1 MDCNKSKQ
9 HQFVSIIVPT
19 FNRKTEL
26 EQCVKS
32 LLNLT
37 YKDYEIIIV
46 DDGSSDG
53 TEELIRGLDA
63 NIVYI
68 RQKNAGPAVARNTG
82 IQHMKGE
89 FAVFTDSDCIVD
101 KKWLEEL
108 MVLFAND
115 DVGMVGGVTIENKKT
130 RILNNIVE
138 KVSNNPEYLPTNNIA
153 FRYELLKDI
162 NGFNTSFYFPAGEDV
177 DICFRL
183 RKIGYGIKVANKAR
197 IIHCDPKSFIN
208 WLCRNFCFGMANKII
223 LENHIERKIFCP
235 YYFFVI
241 PLIALRDTVKQAIS
255 TKRITNFFIVLFLRF
270 IARFFSY
277 AGEVYYSCSRKKYA
291 LLLYRTSYKLYAD

>member
-101 KKWLEEL
+101 KKWLEDCFEKRNNSMWSDYASEL
-108 MVLFAND
+108 Y
-115 DVGMVGGVTIENKKT
+115 
-130 RILNNIVE
+130 E
-138 KVSNNPEYLPTNNIA
+138 KVLIQAQAEGW
-153 FRYELLKDI
+153 D
-162 NGFNTSFYFPAGEDV
+162 D
-177 DICFRL
+177 
-183 RKIGYGIKVANKAR
+183 
-197 IIHCDPKSFIN
+197 
-208 WLCRNFCFGMANKII
+208 NFT
-223 LENHIERKIFCP
+223 
-235 YYFFVI
+235 Y
-241 PLIALRDTVKQAIS
+241 
-255 TKRITNFFIVLFLRF
+255 
-270 IARFFSY
+270 
-277 AGEVYYSCSRKKYA
+277 
-291 LLLYRTSYKLYAD
+291 LLYENQIESNDVCRFKDLQGIMLQSPKDEDGYSKHADFKNIEIDNESMEYSNAG